1 MGNVIQIYFLLGLN
15 VILLTCVWSQVL
27 DSCQKQE
34 ASRPPGA
41 GRFSCSTSDVLSCI
55 MHVISKGC
63 IRRNEENL
71 HIVEFLPEDPS
82 TPQKGQAQFS
92 FSQADVSRDAAAAES
107 RADIRCD
114 L

>member
-1 MGNVIQIYFLLGLN
+1 M
-15 VILLTCVWSQVL
+15 
-27 DSCQKQE
+27 
-34 ASRPPGA
+34 

-63 IRRNEENL
+63 VRRNEDNP

-92 FSQADVSRDAAAAES
+92 FSRAEVRRDAADS
-107 RADIRCD
+107 VADIRCERD

>member
-1 MGNVIQIYFLLGLN
+1 M
-15 VILLTCVWSQVL
+15 L

-34 ASRPPGA
+34 ASRSPGS

-63 IRRNEENL
+63 IRRNDENP
-71 HIVEFLPEDPS
+71 HIVEFVPEDPS

-92 FSQADVSRDAAAAES
+92 FSRADIGKDATSNS

-114 L
+114 RNL